1 MEVNPTPSQQ
11 QTEEYEPQWLEP
23 PLPAPVPRFQFAER
37 KSDFFG
43 DNNRLI
49 LGVAIGIILMGM
61 LMSMRPVVI
70 HAK

>member
-23 PLPAPVPRFQFAER
+23 PLPPVPRFQFAER